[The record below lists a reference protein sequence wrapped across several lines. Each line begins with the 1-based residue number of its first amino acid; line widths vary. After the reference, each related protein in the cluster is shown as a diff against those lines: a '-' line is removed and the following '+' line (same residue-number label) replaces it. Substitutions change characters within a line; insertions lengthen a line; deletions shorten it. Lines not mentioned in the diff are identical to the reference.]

1 MVENEKPASPPEDDP
16 LLKDL
21 MPRERQL
28 VLAVVAQHLELTIE
42 EALEAPRAAGM

>member
-21 MPRERQL
+21 TPRERQL
-28 VLAVVAQHLELTIE
+28 VIGSPGS
-42 EALEAPRAAGM
+42 ALRAAAGM

>member
-21 MPRERQL
+21 TPREREL
-28 VLAVVAQHLELTIE
+28 VLRVVAHHPGLPQSS
-42 EALEAPRAAGM
+42 ALEALR

>member
-21 MPRERQL
+21 KPRERQL
-28 VLAVVAQHLELTIE
+28 VLAVVAQHPGLTIE
-42 EALEAPRAAGM
+42 EALEALRLAGM